1 MFVENGLGKNALA
14 LGAPPKAFCSE
25 RRERKNERK
34 RSADRT
40 ELQYILEPQS
50 VMGEDYPSET
60 FRVLKEG
67 EIAKYGEY
75 RTQRLVLE
83 AWDRME

>member
-34 RSADRT
+34 RSADIATRRHGIAVSKHGNDRPKGNA
-40 ELQYILEPQS
+40 LYPAMSAMRKPQ
-50 VMGEDYPSET
+50 ERRD
-60 FRVLKEG
+60 K
-67 EIAKYGEY
+67 
-75 RTQRLVLE
+75 
-83 AWDRME
+83 